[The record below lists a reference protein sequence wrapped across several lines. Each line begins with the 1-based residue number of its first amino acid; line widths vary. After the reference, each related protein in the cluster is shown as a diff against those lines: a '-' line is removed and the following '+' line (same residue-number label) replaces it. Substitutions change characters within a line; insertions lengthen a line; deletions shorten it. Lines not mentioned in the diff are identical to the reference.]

1 MSSHSQGS
9 LGQQRAVLGSPRLCG
24 QSCSSAPIAE
34 PVPTCPRG
42 CPRHPVPWFDGR
54 AGISLMGVAEGQA
67 FVLLGEQGPL
77 SCPQVIQSAGE
88 SPCSSIPRQTRGQQP
103 CMCFPRTSL
112 PCQGMQPQQERS
124 CKQAWSS
131 GTAAQTSLGKGSGP
145 GPGIGFFHSDLLLH
159 QGSQGEPWFKCTVRD
174 KTPNRLLSLSTEQLP
189 GQVRAVTITLQLLP

>member
-1 MSSHSQGS
+1 MPSPGAA
-9 LGQQRAVLGSPRLCG
+9 RAVLGSPRLCG
-24 QSCSSAPIAE
+24 QSCPCPYSRA
-34 PVPTCPRG
+34 VPTCPRG

-54 AGISLMGVAEGQA
+54 AGISLMEVAEGQA

-77 SCPQVIQSAGE
+77 SCPQSAGE

-112 PCQGMQPQQERS
+112 PCQGMQPQQGRS

-145 GPGIGFFHSDLLLH
+145 APGNWLFPLRPAHPSGEH
-159 QGSQGEPWFKCTVRD
+159 SQGESSINCTVRD
-174 KTPNRLLSLSTEQLP
+174 KTPNLLLSLSTEQLP
-189 GQVRAVTITLQLLP
+189 GQVKAVTITLQLLPQNKHA